1 MSLPVL
7 FIVFPF
13 AVSIVLL
20 VFYKHTRLSIFVSL
34 ILYMVLG
41 LVSLLHNFGE
51 VMKLGPLSFELQT
64 TLNLL
69 GRLLVLENQD
79 RFYLVLVSFFSLI
92 WIGGIRAAGIDSR
105 VIPYQLIVTAS
116 LTAALAV
123 EPFIFSAFFIEIAV
137 ICSIPMLVKQD
148 EHIGKGVLRFLIFET
163 LAMPLILLGGWLL
176 AGNQAS
182 PSDIEQISIAGF
194 FLGIG
199 FAFWLA
205 VFPFHSWVPQLSEDA
220 QPYLVTFLLTIFP
233 QMALIGILEFASEV
247 AWIRGSQLFSS
258 VLLSI
263 GTIMVVATAVWAF
276 YEKKGTRLFGFVV
289 LFESGWLL
297 LFLSLQSQLAI
308 ETLFLSLIP
317 RALALAL
324 AGLSISVIL
333 HNDDNGGNLTLH
345 GSLRDYPFASIGL
358 VLSFLS
364 IIGFPLL
371 AEFPYKLT
379 LFELLRNLHPEVMI
393 WIMVGFIGMLVPVV
407 NLMMDLTISEKKEFK
422 VKENWIQISIITIG
436 GLTLIIMGFF
446 PTILREIFAPLI
458 QYLPKII

>member
-1 MSLPVL
+1 MSLPIL
-7 FIVFPF
+7 FIVIPL

-20 VFYKHTRLSIFVSL
+20 VFSKHTRLSIFVSL

-276 YEKKGTRLFGFVV
+276 YEKNVARLFGFVV
-289 LFESGWLL
+289 LFESGCLL

-333 HNDDNGGNLTLH
+333 HKDDNGGNLTLH

-358 VLSFLS
+358 VLSLLS

-379 LFELLRNLHPEVMI
+379 LFALMRNLHPEVMI

-407 NLMMDLTISEKKEFK
+407 NLMMDLTTSEMKGFK

-436 GLTLIIMGFF
+436 GLTLIMMGFF